1 MAQRENHFITL
12 MVAWLCLM
20 TAGAPHGK
28 TNASGP
34 LRRPGLESSGGFL
47 TYTSGTCARMTGK
60 LGSAGTLAGV
70 STWSFQTA
78 WASPQH
84 GSLRMLALLTW
95 QVRTLRANVP
105 AKKLE
110 LWGLLELSLRSHT
123 APLLLHST
131 GQSHHE
137 LAQIQGRGHRP
148 HLSSGRVPNNL
159 KLPPPPPQGRPVT
172 LWEIWSWDWDASGY
186 SLWVWGCGRGKPRKP
201 TCREKAAATAWLLR
215 ALAFLTVVS
224 VLRWSQLD
232 ALCSYEIQPWILT
245 VNSPF

>member
-159 KLPPPPPQGRPVT
+159 KLPPPPRKAGPSLCGKSGAGTEMHLVT
-172 LWEIWSWDWDASGY
+172 LCGFGAVAGASRE
-186 SLWVWGCGRGKPRKP
+186 SRPAERKQP
-201 TCREKAAATAWLLR
+201 PLLGFC
-215 ALAFLTVVS
+215 AL
-224 VLRWSQLD
+224 
-232 ALCSYEIQPWILT
+232 
-245 VNSPF
+245 